1 LKPAFENILGEAE
14 REKYP
19 NLVAW
24 YGTVSSDGKLKKH
37 LKTQMTKERKQYDA
51 KEVAGK
57 LAKEEEKA
65 RKKAEKEAKFAAK
78 KRHKKLLKLKKVLN
92 QQKIQSQKLK
102 RRRKKK
108 SLNIQNKPQKVKRKV
123 QHVLFQSPIVRSML
137 KQLGVNGGKN
147 KACSN
152 LNMDEKMFTRIIHLD
167 ILRL

>member
-1 LKPAFENILGEAE
+1 MIADSTVAVCLKPAFENILGEAE

-37 LKTQMTKERKQYDA
+37 LKTSMAKERKQYDA

-78 KRHKKLLKLKKVLN
+78 KAAQARFQILMV
-92 QQKIQSQKLK
+92 
-102 RRRKKK
+102 
-108 SLNIQNKPQKVKRKV
+108 KPTLFITYRT
-123 QHVLFQSPIVRSML
+123 HVNS
-137 KQLGVNGGKN
+137 
-147 KACSN
+147 
-152 LNMDEKMFTRIIHLD
+152 
-167 ILRL
+167 

>member
-1 LKPAFENILGEAE
+1 MKPAFENILGEAE

-78 KRHKKLLKLKKVLN
+78 KAAQEAAKAQKGAKPAKDAKPKVE
-92 QQKIQSQKLK
+92 
-102 RRRKKK
+102 KKK
-108 SLNIQNKPQKVKRKV
+108 
-123 QHVLFQSPIVRSML
+123 
-137 KQLGVNGGKN
+137 
-147 KACSN
+147 
-152 LNMDEKMFTRIIHLD
+152 EKEITEYTEKTPMGEKKSTT
-167 ILRL
+167 